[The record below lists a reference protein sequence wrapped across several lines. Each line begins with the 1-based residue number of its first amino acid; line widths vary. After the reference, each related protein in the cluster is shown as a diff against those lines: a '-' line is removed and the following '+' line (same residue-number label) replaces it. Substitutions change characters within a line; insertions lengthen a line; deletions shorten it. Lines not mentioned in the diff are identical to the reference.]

1 MRTPHSRN
9 IPSADVVVAG
19 SRDTAEWVNQYPEA
33 KGRKFYLIQHL
44 ESWSGPEE
52 KVLETWKMPL
62 KKIVIA
68 EWLRQIADDL
78 KEESVLIPNGLDFG
92 HFRMDV
98 SPVDRDRNQLM
109 MLFHTLEWKGSADGL
124 KAMEMVKSEISGI
137 RATLFGVPSRPSRLP
152 AWIEYRQAP
161 KQSELRG
168 LYNQT
173 AIFVAP
179 SWNEGWGLPP
189 CEAMMCGAAVAA
201 TDNGGHREFAF
212 HEKTALL
219 SPPKDPRSLAT
230 NIIRLI
236 RDEELRIRLAKQ
248 GNANI
253 QQFTWDRAA
262 DAFEKAIADPNN
274 L

>member
-1 MRTPHSRN
+1 
-9 IPSADVVVAG
+9 
-19 SRDTAEWVNQYPEA
+19 
-33 KGRKFYLIQHL
+33 
-44 ESWSGPEE
+44 
-52 KVLETWKMPL
+52 
-62 KKIVIA
+62 
-68 EWLRQIADDL
+68 
-78 KEESVLIPNGLDFG
+78 
-92 HFRMDV
+92 
-98 SPVDRDRNQLM
+98 
-109 MLFHTLEWKGSADGL
+109 
-124 KAMEMVKSEISGI
+124 
-137 RATLFGVPSRPSRLP
+137 
-152 AWIEYRQAP
+152 
-161 KQSELRG
+161 
-168 LYNQT
+168 
-173 AIFVAP
+173 
-179 SWNEGWGLPP
+179 
-189 CEAMMCGAAVAA
+189 MMCGAAVAA